1 MSGHDGAASLVR
13 SDALLVHPFT
23 PPPLPKHKT
32 IMGIT
37 IIENPLFP
45 PDTAM
50 LTDGKIGVI
59 LRSTNSR
66 LGQSQ
71 KEQT

>member
-1 MSGHDGAASLVR
+1 MDKNYGADSLVR
-13 SDALLVHPFT
+13 SDALLVHPFQM
-23 PPPLPKHKT
+23 PPLPKHKT

-50 LTDGKIGVI
+50 LTDGKTGVI
-59 LRSTNSR
+59 LRSTNTR
-66 LGQSQ
+66 I
-71 KEQT
+71 